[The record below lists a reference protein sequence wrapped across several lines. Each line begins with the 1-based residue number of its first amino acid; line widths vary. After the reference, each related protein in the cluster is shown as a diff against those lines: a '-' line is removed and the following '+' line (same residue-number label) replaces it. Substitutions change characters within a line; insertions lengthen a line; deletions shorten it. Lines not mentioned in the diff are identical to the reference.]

1 MNFKHA
7 LIRLKIKC
15 SLKIPKILKLQR
27 IIKINKINRFLQLG
41 LKKKAKQMK
50 KNRKKSNK

>member
-41 LKKKAKQMK
+41 LKKKSKANEK
-50 KNRKKSNK
+50 K